1 MTTVEKRKSNPLPDR
16 LEKKLKSADTRET
29 AEKRLECVRDLLK
42 WAVEQGA
49 DVDNLDF
56 REETGDDPFNATRT
70 VYARRAIS
78 CNCPIARIPA
88 HLILSEETARTSL
101 LGARLTKHFVDN
113 PATYSLL
120 SQSNRDPYAPG
131 LILLS
136 SFLIYERYENPTS
149 FWRPY
154 LEVLPRRYELPIWWE
169 EEEIDRLLGGTGLR
183 HIVRERR
190 KVLETGL
197 KVLQDVCGDL
207 FKKHSLTW
215 YGNGLSL
222 SRDEQDIEILPSA
235 ISSRAFP
242 RSRNATSREDREHAA
257 EEPVEVAEGTSEL
270 CLYPILDMLN
280 HRRGER
286 IEWQIADKTS
296 VTFVTLDNIEDGAQ
310 IFNNYGAKG
319 NENLLGNYGFVLSP
333 NPEDYVKVA
342 LNLYDSDP
350 LAEKKRDMLARTTPN
365 RLVHLLFAG
374 DDEVE
379 LSKDLLTVTR
389 VLVMNSCELSATWND
404 DAIVGSRNEIA
415 TLATLWSLMSKKLSN
430 LSNVV
435 VQEVGR
441 YRTRMVRT
449 YRDGQST
456 ILKHNMNLCRT
467 TLQSFFERARAA
479 HYPDVA
485 PPTSLNELTRLLF
498 LTPTNEHLS
507 HRFTSAVDTLQA
519 SLQEEFAETFDED
532 TLLCIALLFEKAN
545 KDSVWKQVLPDL
557 VQPQAVDSILA
568 EQKEDIVEHFEDVV
582 MPVLQVGGDLCNWIE
597 VNDFL
602 WAVAVLGRY
611 GVALPGDMVDGIE
624 GFGLVMVP

>member
-16 LEKKLKSADTRET
+16 LEKKLKSSDTRET
-29 AEKRLECVRDLLK
+29 AEKYSECVRDLLK

-56 REETGDDPFNATRT
+56 REEAGDDPFNATRT

-78 CNCPIARIPA
+78 CNSPIAQIPA
-88 HLILSEETARTSL
+88 HLILSEATARTSH

-136 SFLIYERYENPTS
+136 AYLIYERYENPTS

-169 EEEIDRLLGGTGLR
+169 EEEIDRLLGGTGLK

-215 YGNGLSL
+215 ENMLWAY
-222 SRDEQDIEILPSA
+222 SA

-242 RSRNATSREDREHAA
+242 RSRNDTSREDREHAA
-257 EEPVEVAEGTSEL
+257 EEAVEVAEGTSEL

-296 VTFVTLDNIEDGAQ
+296 VTFVTLDNIEAGAQ

-342 LNLYDSDP
+342 LNIYDSDP
-350 LAEKKRDMLARTTPN
+350 LAEKKRDMLACKTPN

-379 LSKDLLTVTR
+379 LPKDLLTVTR
-389 VLVMNSCELSATWND
+389 ILVMNSCELSATWKD

-415 TLATLWSLMSKKLSN
+415 TLATLWSLMSKKLSD

-435 VQEVGR
+435 VQEDGK

-467 TLQSFFERARAA
+467 TLQKFFERARAD
-479 HYPDVA
+479 HYRDVV
-485 PPTSLNELTRLLF
+485 PPTSSNALTTLLF
-498 LTPTNEHLS
+498 LNLTNEHLS
-507 HRFTSAVDTLQA
+507 HPFISAVDTLQA
-519 SLQEEFAETFDED
+519 SLQEDFAETFDED
-532 TLLCIALLFEKAN
+532 TLLCIALLFEKTN

-557 VQPQAVDSILA
+557 LQPQEVESILA

-582 MPVLQVGGDLCNWIE
+582 MPVLQVGGDLCNWIQ

-602 WAVAVLGRY
+602 WAAAVLGKY

-624 GFGLVMVP
+624 GFGLVMVPQKLLLG